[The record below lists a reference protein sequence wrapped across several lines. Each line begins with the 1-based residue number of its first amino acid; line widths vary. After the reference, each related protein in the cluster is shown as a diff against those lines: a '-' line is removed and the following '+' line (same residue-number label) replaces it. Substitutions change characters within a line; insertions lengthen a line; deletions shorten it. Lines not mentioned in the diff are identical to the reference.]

1 MQYVCSPGHGRR
13 SPNGSLAEEFAVRE
27 ATMGE
32 CVTWNCSRQMPHI
45 GWRLET
51 GYSEMAEM
59 SQVKGG
65 ENERNVPGRGSS
77 SSLALP
83 LPFDHTSVFSEIVV
97 IGVNTSEIPG
107 LRVRLPL
114 RYSLYPYH
122 SRPAPMND
130 I

>member
-13 SPNGSLAEEFAVRE
+13 SPNGNLADEFAVRE
-27 ATMGE
+27 AEMGE

-65 ENERNVPGRGSS
+65 VNERNLPGMGSS

-83 LPFDHTSVFSEIVV
+83 LLFDHRSVFSEIAVM
-97 IGVNTSEIPG
+97 GENTSEIPG
-107 LRVRLPL
+107 LGG
-114 RYSLYPYH
+114 
-122 SRPAPMND
+122 
-130 I
+130 